1 MRVTETLIEA
11 LILLVCGAVCGA
23 IAIDLTGHPPVQ
35 VGPFTFAGWCAG
47 FAALSLLAAILILV
61 SED

>member
-11 LILLVCGAVCGA
+11 LILLVCGAGFAA
-23 IAIDLTGHPPVQ
+23 IAFGLTGQPPVQ

-47 FAALSLLAAILILV
+47 FAAIALLAAILILV